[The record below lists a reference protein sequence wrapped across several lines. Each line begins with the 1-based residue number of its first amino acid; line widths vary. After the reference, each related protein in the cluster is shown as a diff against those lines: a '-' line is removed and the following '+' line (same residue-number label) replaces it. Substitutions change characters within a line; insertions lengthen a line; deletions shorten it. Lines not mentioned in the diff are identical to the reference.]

1 MSEPYTGA
9 RALLD
14 AAHSVGVR
22 VCFANPGTTELALVR
37 ALDEVPGIRP
47 ILGMFE
53 GVCTGAADGYA
64 RVSGYPALTLLHLGP
79 GLANGLANLHN
90 ARRAHSP
97 IINIVG
103 DHATWHLRFDAP
115 LTSDIESLAAPMS
128 SHVIR
133 LDSSTHIAPFVR
145 EAVTHSLAPSGGV
158 VTLIAPSDL
167 MESPIVASEQN
178 SPGGRPSAPASSSRV
193 RHPVS
198 KDRVEAAAKGLRA
211 AEPSILLLGTDA
223 LTERGQRA
231 AAEIARSTGARLL
244 MESYPAI
251 VELGGDLP
259 RLERLAYFPDDVLKQ
274 IGNSRVVLAGTR
286 APVSYFGYPGQPSEL
301 VQHERLVQLSAVGEN
316 SVLALEQ
323 LAELVR
329 GSSKHSAAEPAPNI
343 QDAETSTLTPAAIAE
358 ALVQQ
363 LPEGAIVS
371 LEGSTAGGPFLQRAH
386 RARRHRVMTN
396 TGGAIGQ
403 GLPCAVGAAVA
414 APDARVICLQSDGSA
429 QYTIQSLWTMAREK
443 LDITVIICA
452 NHRYGILQTELR
464 RSGAALDQS
473 AIAGLT
479 RLDSPRVDWVALAKG
494 YGVPAWRCTAAEDF
508 RQTLARGLRTSGP
521 CLIEAEL
528 A

>member
-1 MSEPYTGA
+1 MSEAYTGA

-14 AAHSVGVR
+14 AAHSSGVR

-37 ALDEVPGIRP
+37 ALDQVPGIRP

-64 RVSGYPALTLLHLGP
+64 RVSGHPALTLLHLGP
-79 GLANGLANLHN
+79 GFANGLANLHN
-90 ARRAHSP
+90 ARRAHSA

-115 LTSDIESLAAPMS
+115 LTSDIESLAGPMS

-133 LDSSTHIAPFVR
+133 LDSSTHIAPFMG
-145 EAVTHSLAPSGGV
+145 EAVTHALGPPGGV
-158 VTLIAPSDL
+158 VTLVAPSDL
-167 MESPIVASEQN
+167 MESPVAATK
-178 SPGGRPSAPASSSRV
+178 PGAPADTVAVRV
-193 RHPVS
+193 RHSVS
-198 KDRVEAAAKGLRA
+198 KDRVGAAAKALRSG
-211 AEPSILLLGTDA
+211 EPPILLLGSDA
-223 LTERGQRA
+223 LSERGQRA

-274 IGNSRVVLAGTR
+274 LGKSPVVLAGTR

-301 VQHERLVQLSAVGEN
+301 VQHERLVELSAFGEN

-323 LAELVR
+323 LAALVH
-329 GSSKHSAAEPAPNI
+329 GSSQHAAVESATGF
-343 QDAETSTLTPAAIAE
+343 QDAETSNLTPAAIAE
-358 ALVQQ
+358 ALVQH

-429 QYTIQSLWTMAREK
+429 QYTIQSLWTMAREG
-443 LDITVIICA
+443 LNVTVIICA

-473 AIAGLT
+473 AIASLT

-494 YGVPAWRCTAAEDF
+494 YGVPASRCTSTKEFQQA
-508 RQTLARGLRTSGP
+508 LALGLRTSGP

-528 A
+528 P

>member
-1 MSEPYTGA
+1 M
-9 RALLD
+9 L
-14 AAHSVGVR
+14 GVR

-37 ALDEVPGIRP
+37 ALDEVPAIRP

-64 RVSGYPALTLLHLGP
+64 RVAGLPALTLLHLGP

-115 LTSDIESLAAPMS
+115 LTSDIESLAGPMS
-128 SHVIR
+128 SRVIR
-133 LDSSTHIAPFVR
+133 LDSSTHIAPFMR
-145 EAVTHSLAPSGGV
+145 EAVAHSLGPPGGV

-167 MESPIVASEQN
+167 MELPVVATEQE
-178 SPGGRPSAPASSSRV
+178 SLGVQPSAHPRPSRAAEPSAGAARV

-211 AEPSILLLGTDA
+211 EDPAILLLGSDA
-223 LTERGQRA
+223 LGERGQRA

-259 RLERLAYFPDDVLKQ
+259 RLERLAYFPDDVLEQ
-274 IGNSRVVLAGTR
+274 LGHSRVVLAGTR

-323 LAELVR
+323 LAALVR
-329 GSSKHSAAEPAPNI
+329 GSSQHTGVESAPSF
-343 QDAETSTLTPAAIAE
+343 QDAQTSSLTPAAIAE

-414 APDARVICLQSDGSA
+414 APDARIICLQSDGSA

-443 LDITVIICA
+443 LNVTVIICA

-494 YGVPAWRCTAAEDF
+494 YGVPASRCTSTEELQQA
-508 RQTLARGLRTSGP
+508 LARGLRTSGP

>member
-1 MSEPYTGA
+1 VSEPYTGA

-14 AAHSVGVR
+14 AAHSLGVR

-64 RVSGYPALTLLHLGP
+64 RVSGHPALTLLHLGP

-145 EAVTHSLAPSGGV
+145 EAVTHSLRAPGGA

-167 MESPIVASEQN
+167 MESPVDAT
-178 SPGGRPSAPASSSRV
+178 SSRMAEPDV
-193 RHPVS
+193 GAGRARNPVS
-198 KDRVEAAAKGLRA
+198 KDRVEAAAKKLRA
-211 AEPSILLLGTDA
+211 GEPAILLLGSDA

-259 RLERLAYFPDDVLKQ
+259 RLERLAYFPDDVLEQLGK
-274 IGNSRVVLAGTR
+274 SPVVLAGTR

-301 VQHERLVQLSAVGEN
+301 VQHERLVQLSTVGEN

-323 LAELVR
+323 LAERVR
-329 GSSKHSAAEPAPNI
+329 GTTHPAAAQTAPSAAAPAGSGLSP
-343 QDAETSTLTPAAIAE
+343 TTVAE

-386 RARRHRVMTN
+386 LARRHRVMTN

-429 QYTIQSLWTMAREK
+429 QYTIQSLWTMAREG
-443 LDITVIICA
+443 LNVTLIICA

-479 RLDSPRVDWVALAKG
+479 RLDSPRVDWVALSQG
-494 YGVPAWRCTAAEDF
+494 YGVPASRCTSTAEF
-508 RQTLARGLRTSGP
+508 QQALALGLRTNGP

-528 A
+528 P